1 LKSRPVRRTV
11 FLAEHS
17 DFNTFYKIWITR
29 IDANEAEPQ
38 PLCSRPSSADH
49 GRCSGDRNGIQ
60 TPVCEQHFF
69 IRMIW
74 IANTR
79 RLLKMRVR
87 FFACLLLVL
96 IATVVFPAAQEPV
109 KPALSPRI
117 ITATKQVSIFTGLE
131 NQLLQAVQKKDK
143 AAAQAMLTD
152 DLYIEMPDAD
162 PLPGDDWLD
171 SVMAKDYTLKSFVV
185 RQMSAID
192 MGNAVVVK
200 FDRLQEAVSKGKPD
214 SGEFFVVDVWK
225 KDGENWKLASRYV
238 SKVSSVPYMPKAD
251 VKPTGKK

>member
-1 LKSRPVRRTV
+1 MFQAFFRRPWTLFRGQ
-11 FLAEHS
+11 E
-17 DFNTFYKIWITR
+17 
-29 IDANEAEPQ
+29 Q
-38 PLCSRPSSADH
+38 
-49 GRCSGDRNGIQ
+49 IQ
-60 TPVCEQHFF
+60 TPVCKQHFF

-74 IANTR
+74 ITNTR
-79 RLLKMRVR
+79 RLFTMRVR
-87 FFACLLLVL
+87 FFARLMSVL
-96 IATVVFPAAQEPV
+96 IVTSIFSATQEPV
-109 KPALSPRI
+109 KPSLSPRI
-117 ITATKQVSIFTGLE
+117 ITATKQVTIFNGLE
-131 NQLLQAVQKKDK
+131 KQLLQAVQKKDK
-143 AAAQAMLTD
+143 AAVQAMLTD

-185 RQMSAID
+185 RQMSTID
-192 MGNAVVVK
+192 LGNAVVVK